1 MAMVKRLQLLKKI
14 NNSLTTEQKYHQKLE
29 YVARRRSGQRELSK
43 ALSLEIFHYQ
53 EIKIICAWTYYD
65 FHNTGKLENQD
76 LKY

>member
-53 EIKIICAWTYYD
+53 EIKIICA
-65 FHNTGKLENQD
+65 
-76 LKY
+76 